1 MIWAKWCGYSKEAIE
16 HWRKL
21 EADHNNTNING
32 YVVNL
37 NDYEESEHKD
47 LIGPDKKYNVDGF
60 PTIILVK
67 NDGQDQIKFNAI
79 EYNDML
85 EKIKSNLQ

>member
-1 MIWAKWCGYSKEAIE
+1 MISC
-16 HWRKL
+16 
-21 EADHNNTNING
+21 
-32 YVVNL
+32 
-37 NDYEESEHKD
+37 YEDVWNKGKFSVHFLVKSEHKD